1 MQETTA
7 RTEQSNRNSEVLQTH
22 TTPEGTVSLT
32 SKHRVPK
39 HCPEHRAE
47 LCKVPVPPAA
57 VGRPQH
63 CVAPSVPNAGTQHPT
78 VPHPWRPQ
86 GQVAPEAISC
96 AIWTLRGKG
105 RVRGQK
111 PCSGELA
118 LVQFPPSLLQ
128 PPQVRGKHA
137 PWLLLQHVNSMSG
150 SKLDF

>member
-57 VGRPQH
+57 V
-63 CVAPSVPNAGTQHPT
+63 C
-78 VPHPWRPQ
+78 
-86 GQVAPEAISC
+86 
-96 AIWTLRGKG
+96 
-105 RVRGQK
+105 
-111 PCSGELA
+111 
-118 LVQFPPSLLQ
+118 PPS
-128 PPQVRGKHA
+128 R
-137 PWLLLQHVNSMSG
+137 LLLAACAEMLSFR
-150 SKLDF
+150 SKYAHIWFVLLVTIGARCELIPQIHCLSTVMGKMQLKA